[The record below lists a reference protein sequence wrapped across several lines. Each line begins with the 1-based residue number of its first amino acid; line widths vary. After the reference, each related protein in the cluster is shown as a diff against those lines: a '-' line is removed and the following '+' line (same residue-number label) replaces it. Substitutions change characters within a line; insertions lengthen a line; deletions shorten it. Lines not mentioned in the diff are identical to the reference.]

1 MYAIKVK
8 HTMVHITDI
17 IDLFETF
24 WLVDKHLPSVKP
36 KELKMGTMNWDYQQE
51 FSDMVSSK
59 KWKEKPKTRHV
70 LLKEDID
77 AYNTCTALGLTLP
90 LADRKL
96 LYMRPHCSYRKLAKM
111 YNVSHEN
118 IRNKYLGILVDLV
131 NRINLHGDKN
141 IKKYLAVQAPY
152 NSL

>member
-1 MYAIKVK
+1 MYATKVK

-36 KELKMGTMNWDYQQE
+36 KELRMGTMKWDYRQE
-51 FSDMVSSK
+51 FSDMVNSK
-59 KWKEKPKTRHV
+59 KWKEKPKIRHI

-90 LADRKL
+90 LEDRKL

-131 NRINLHGDKN
+131 NRINLHGDGN
-141 IKKYLAVQAPY
+141 IKKYLNNY
-152 NSL
+152 R

>member
-17 IDLFETF
+17 INLFETF

-36 KELKMGTMNWDYQQE
+36 KALRMGTMNWDYRQE

-77 AYNTCTALGLTLP
+77 AYNTCTLLGLTLP
-90 LADRKL
+90 LAERKL

-111 YNVSHEN
+111 YNTSHETM
-118 IRNKYLGILVDLV
+118 RNRYLSIVVDIV
-131 NRINLHGDKN
+131 NKINDSGATT
-141 IKKYLAVQAPY
+141 IKSYLALT
-152 NSL
+152 N

>member
-1 MYAIKVK
+1 MYATKVK

-36 KELKMGTMNWDYQQE
+36 KELRMGTMKWDYRQE
-51 FSDMVSSK
+51 FSDMVNSK
-59 KWKEKPKTRHV
+59 KWKEKPKIRHI

-90 LADRKL
+90 LEDRKL

-141 IKKYLAVQAPY
+141 IK
-152 NSL
+152 NT

>member
-1 MYAIKVK
+1 MYATKVK

-36 KELKMGTMNWDYQQE
+36 KELRMGTMKWDYRQE
-51 FSDMVSSK
+51 FSDIVNSK
-59 KWKEKPKTRHV
+59 KWKEKPKIRHI

-90 LADRKL
+90 LEDRKL
-96 LYMRPHCSYRKLAKM
+96 LYMRPHWSYRKLAKM